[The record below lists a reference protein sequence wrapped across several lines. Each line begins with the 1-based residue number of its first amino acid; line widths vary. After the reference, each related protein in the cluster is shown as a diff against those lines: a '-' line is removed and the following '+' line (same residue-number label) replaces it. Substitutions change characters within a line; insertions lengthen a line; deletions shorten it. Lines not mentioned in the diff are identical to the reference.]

1 MSCEFHHHRSERIV
15 CWLLAAGCRLLVAG
29 CWLLAAGCRLQAGCW
44 LLGGYWLL
52 AAGCWLL
59 ASGCWLL
66 AAGCWRRAGLIG
78 TVLQAC
84 MSTSAFITDV
94 YIYGHRG
101 DYHHR
106 GAPAPTSLAHYGS
119 DGEGYEGSQE
129 GHAQG
134 VLDHIHGLVQNCSG
148 PLLDCL
154 IDSAWRSFL
163 LGWVGWVLGASGRP
177 REVAETPSDG
187 LGVPSGV
194 PRSPRGPGQKY

>member
-1 MSCEFHHHRSERIV
+1 M
-15 CWLLAAGCRLLVAG
+15 LAAG
-29 CWLLAAGCRLQAGCW
+29 CWLLAAGCRLAAGYWVAAGCW
-44 LLGGYWLL
+44 QL

-59 ASGCWLL
+59 AAGCWLL

-134 VLDHIHGLVQNCSG
+134 VFDHIHGLVRICSW

-154 IDSAWRSFL
+154 IDSVWLIFL
-163 LGWVGWVLGASGRP
+163 LVWVVVGAWGLREAPGSRRNPIGWPWGAF
-177 REVAETPSDG
+177 
-187 LGVPSGV
+187 
-194 PRSPRGPGQKY
+194 RGPPEPAGTCPKI